1 MRPSGMGLQRAP
13 RIFYFGPFSLDAS
26 AERLFRRGSPIHL
39 TSKAFRLLLLFVSK
53 PGVTLRTQ
61 EIMAT
66 LWAEDEHATEQT
78 LRQHV
83 LLVRHALEDNVAER
97 YIVSEY
103 GCGYRFTGKVTERP
117 SSYMAVIVDQYCV
130 AASEFQRSSSPAG
143 MLAALHMYERALSI
157 DHSSANALG
166 GAALTR
172 ILMADFQYDR
182 PRELLEAA
190 QRQAEAALL
199 LRPDCID
206 AVLALCK
213 VSLDYFWDFERA
225 LRLAQR
231 AADID
236 PTNRIAA
243 FMYPW
248 ILILSS
254 RFSEAVDFIDGL
266 PRATSALNVMVT
278 CRALATLFS
287 GDYDTG
293 RSELAAASRRW
304 PDYWFARTFFGLA
317 LILVGHERDALR
329 IFDEVRLSA
338 YDPLV
343 GNQMNARYFAE
354 GYALYTRLRLGDVVA
369 AEAGIER
376 LARLSESQFIPAT
389 IFALAEIGRRN
400 YGEAQKYISQCR
412 DNRECWYT
420 HLGVDPL
427 VKELHLDV
435 ANLYQPTRP
444 AS

>member
-1 MRPSGMGLQRAP
+1 V
-13 RIFYFGPFSLDAS
+13 S

-39 TSKAFRLLLLFVSK
+39 TSKAFRLLLFFVSK
-53 PGVTLRTQ
+53 PGVTLRTE

-66 LWAEDEHATEQT
+66 LWAEDERATEQT

-83 LLVRHALEDNVAER
+83 LMVRHALEDNVTER

-103 GCGYRFTGKVTERP
+103 GCGYRFTGEVTERP
-117 SSYMAVIVDQYCV
+117 PSYMADIVDQYCV

-143 MLAALHMYERALSI
+143 MIAALHMYERALSI
-157 DHSSANALG
+157 DDSSANALG

-182 PRELLEAA
+182 PRELLETA
-190 QRQAEAALL
+190 QKQAGAALL
-199 LRPDCID
+199 LRPNCID
-206 AVLALCK
+206 AMLALCK
-213 VSLDYFWDFERA
+213 VRLDYFWEFERA
-225 LRLAQR
+225 LRLAQC
-231 AADID
+231 AGEID
-236 PTNRIAA
+236 PANRIAA

-254 RFSEAVDFIDGL
+254 RFSEAAEFIDRL
-266 PRATSALNVMVT
+266 PQAISALNVMVT

-287 GDYDTG
+287 GDYDAG
-293 RSELAAASRRW
+293 RIELAAASCRW

-317 LILVGHERDALR
+317 LILVGNERDALR

-343 GNQMNARYFAE
+343 DNQMNARYFAE
-354 GYALYTRLRLGDVVA
+354 GYALYTRFRLGDVKA
-369 AEAGIER
+369 AEAGLER

-389 IFALAEIGRRN
+389 IFALAEIGRQN
-400 YGEAQKYISQCR
+400 YGEARKYISQCR

-420 HLGVDPL
+420 HLAVDPL
-427 VKELHLDV
+427 VKELRLDV
-435 ANLYQPTRP
+435 ADLYRPTRRGP
-444 AS
+444 NGYSITAAL